1 VPVSV
6 TKGAVLNNLYE
17 CVCAVF
23 MTLDLHPKR
32 YIQCVRKVRN
42 KFDKTASITEKH
54 PRRGQLC
61 FQKVHAAEHA
71 T

>member
-42 KFDKTASITEKH
+42 KLDKTAPITEKH
-54 PRRGQLC
+54 PRRGQPR
-61 FQKVHAAEHA
+61 FQKVHVVEYV